1 MCKTSLTI
9 SSALLKINHA
19 HHRLTLALLNILLLV
34 YSSNLSPKWLCSFC
48 TFWTT
53 SFSQLCQNKYEFS
66 RYITAYS
73 TVTARRMWL
82 VFFSDALLRN
92 LVRAQIF
99 LRYYHMIRSS
109 WSAKWNLSEFYL
121 AVCFK
126 TSSDKWFLLCFSSH
140 EHSSFTTEPFNRL
153 ANIVSLPRYA
163 ISFFEEYF
171 FSSFLCQPFSLLH
184 TLLSNCQDM
193 IVCFKVDFGITWHI
207 FLAFIYYSIWKHN
220 RKLWLLRILFLS
232 VSFENL
238 SQC

>member
-1 MCKTSLTI
+1 MLMCKTSLTI
-9 SSALLKINHA
+9 SPARLKSTTPTTDWYLLSS
-19 HHRLTLALLNILLLV
+19 TSSSWFILLM
-34 YSSNLSPKWLCSFC
+34 YHPSDWFCSFC

-66 RYITAYS
+66 RYIMAYS
-73 TVTARRMWL
+73 TVTESRMWV

-99 LRYYHMIRSS
+99 LLCYHMIRSS
-109 WSAKWNLSEFYL
+109 WCAKWNLSEFYL

-126 TSSDKWFLLCFSSH
+126 TSSGKWFLLYFSSH

-153 ANIVSLPRYA
+153 ANIVSLPRHA
-163 ISFFEEYF
+163 ISFFVEYF

-184 TLLSNCQDM
+184 TLLSDCQDM

-207 FLAFIYYSIWKHN
+207 FFAFIYYSIWKHN
-220 RKLWLLRILFLS
+220 RKLWLSRIIFKHLF
-232 VSFENL
+232 
-238 SQC
+238 